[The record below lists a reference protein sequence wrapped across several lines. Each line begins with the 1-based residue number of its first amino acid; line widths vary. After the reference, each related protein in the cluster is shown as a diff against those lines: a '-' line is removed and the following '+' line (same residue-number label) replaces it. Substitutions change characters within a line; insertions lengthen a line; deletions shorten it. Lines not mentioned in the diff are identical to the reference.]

1 MTSWN
6 NERGKEL
13 RVVLFTSRNK
23 DNKEL
28 PFFKERTKAFLTTK
42 TVEELKDEFDL
53 FVEKGRLKETSRFY
67 ISVNERDN
75 SKVQKAL
82 MHYLLDNDINMASL
96 PSKIASVASKK
107 ENALTNKWMF
117 DFDDDKSKIY
127 EFIADVTE
135 LYLDVPEKFE
145 TPNGYAVIV
154 NHGFDTRE
162 LLKKW
167 DKVELK
173 RDAMLCVDSAK
184 CGRRREE
191 MP

>member
-1 MTSWN
+1 MMMTSWN

-117 DFDDDKSKIY
+117 DYDDDKSKIGD
-127 EFIADVTE
+127 FIADVTE

-145 TPNGYAVIV
+145 TPNGYAVV
-154 NHGFDTRE
+154 VKHGFDTRE

-167 DKVELK
+167 GKVELK
-173 RDAMLCVDSAK
+173 RDAMLCIDSAK
-184 CGRRREE
+184 LI
-191 MP
+191 

>member
-1 MTSWN
+1 MMMTSWN

-117 DFDDDKSKIY
+117 DYDDDKSKID

-145 TPNGYAVIV
+145 TPNGYAVV
-154 NHGFDTRE
+154 VKRGFDTRE

-167 DKVELK
+167 GKVELK
-173 RDAMLCVDSAK
+173 RDAMLCIDSAK
-184 CGRRREE
+184 LI
-191 MP
+191 